1 MEDFIEMNNI
11 LKKTGAVLM
20 AVLLVVSSIT
30 YNPVITKAADN
41 TKLVSLVTDSQTA
54 QANTD
59 MSYDFPVSDSGTVH
73 ILLYVADMVK
83 GMMSFY
89 NNDTCVEAVTLTD
102 DDSTWKYDDEYG
114 LYVKYLSLSEPVSA
128 DWKAVLNFDVET
140 KYVFSVSQEVTP
152 AILTPAILNQNSIT
166 LTKGFSQK
174 LSVSGAEGNIIWT
187 SSNNSVA
194 TVNSA
199 GKVTA
204 KKAGSAKIIATTED
218 GQELTCTVSVHKNE
232 FNEMRMYASEVPYG
246 NWVAQ
251 VYKMSYDKKGNLV
264 LKTSILNNTG
274 NRATEITTLS
284 IKVKDASNKEIG
296 TFKIK
301 NKKMSLESGNASK
314 PFKFVIKKSDLKN
327 KKANLRTATYKPSGK
342 VNFLIL
348 R

>member
-1 MEDFIEMNNI
+1 MNNI
-11 LKKTGAVLM
+11 IKKTGAVLM
-20 AVLLVVSSIT
+20 AVLLAVSSIT
-30 YNPVITKAADN
+30 YNPAITKADAN
-41 TKLVSLVTDSQTA
+41 TKLVSLVADSQTA

-59 MSYDFPVSDSGTVH
+59 MPYNFPVSDSGTVYV
-73 ILLYVADMVK
+73 LLYVADMVK

-89 NNDTCVEAVTLTD
+89 NNDTYVDAVTLED
-102 DDSTWKYDDEYG
+102 NDSTWKYDDEYG
-114 LYVKYLSLSEPVSA
+114 LYVKYLSFTKPVSA
-128 DWKAVLNFDVET
+128 DWKLVLNFDVET
-140 KYVFSVSQEVTP
+140 KYVLSISQEITP
-152 AILTPAILNQNSIT
+152 AVLSQNSIT

-187 SSNNSVA
+187 SSNNNVA
-194 TVNSA
+194 TVNSD

-204 KKAGSAKIIATTED
+204 KKAGSAKVTATTED

-232 FNEMRMYASEVPYG
+232 YNEMRIYASEVPYG
-246 NWVAQ
+246 NWIAQ
-251 VYKMSYDKKGNLV
+251 VYKMSYDSKGNLV

-274 NRATEITTLS
+274 NRATEITKLS

-301 NKKMSLESGNASK
+301 NKKMSLESGSASK

-348 R
+348 H